1 MDLQKHLRNTFLA
14 GAFAV
19 MPIAAT
25 AFIIWYVESTTRRL
39 FGAQTPF
46 AALLLALAAVYVL
59 GLVVRSIVGKVLIG
73 WVDRVLSRIPLLRDV
88 YEAWKHVSVTPGGK
102 EGIFARAV
110 LIGADTG
117 GRVLGFSSGEPLEGD
132 PDTFCV
138 FVPNAPNPVG
148 GRLLFVARRECLFLD
163 VSMEEAFK
171 SILSTGNYVPPGVGR
186 ATAKAAPAPARVDG
200 LVRT

>member
-46 AALLLALAAVYVL
+46 AALLLATAAVYVL

-73 WVDRVLSRIPLLRDV
+73 WVDRVLSRIRCCATCTRRGSTCRSRPAARR
-88 YEAWKHVSVTPGGK
+88 
-102 EGIFARAV
+102 IFARAV
-110 LIGADTG
+110 LIGRDTG
-117 GRVLGFSSGEPLEGD
+117 GRVYSGSAAASHSRATRTRSASSSPTR
-132 PDTFCV
+132 P
-138 FVPNAPNPVG
+138 P
-148 GRLLFVARRECLFLD
+148 GRRPPAVRRAAAEFLFLD

-171 SILSTGNYVPPGVGR
+171 SILSTGNYVPPGVVGDGQGG
-186 ATAKAAPAPARVDG
+186 AAPAVDG